1 MRIAVT
7 YEDGKV
13 FQHFGHTENFK
24 MYDVDNQKIKQTQV
38 VSAGE
43 TAMGL

>member
-1 MRIAVT
+1 MKIAVT

-24 MYDVDNQKIKQTQV
+24 IYEVENNEIK
-38 VSAGE
+38 A
-43 TAMGL
+43 